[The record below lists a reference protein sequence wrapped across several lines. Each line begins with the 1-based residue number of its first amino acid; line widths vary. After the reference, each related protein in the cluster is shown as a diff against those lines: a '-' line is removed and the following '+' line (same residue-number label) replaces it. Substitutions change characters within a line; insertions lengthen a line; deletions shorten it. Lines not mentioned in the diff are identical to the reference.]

1 MGKDKSSN
9 LSVTLLLL
17 LSIVG
22 LALIPVLV
30 LQPNIQDFQVFNQ
43 RIVGILFMTVLLLGI
58 AAAFYPTK
66 CRGLLEKTQNPL
78 PQAKK
83 VAIPLRIRGH
93 HPDCH
98 NYSGNRIE
106 VGGRVFCAACSGL
119 LVGAIIALI
128 GTAIHFFVGLNLA
141 GGDVWL
147 LGLGEIGM
155 LLGLAQIKVA
165 GFVKATLNAVFV
177 AGSFATLA
185 AADAVGK
192 SLFVD
197 LYAVGLI
204 LFLLWFRISLS
215 EWNNKRTCRRCLL
228 CFQ

>member
-78 PQAKK
+78 PQQKK
-83 VAIPLRIRGH
+83 VANPMRIRGH
-93 HPDCH
+93 HPDCQ

-106 VGGRVFCAACSGL
+106 VLGRVFCAACSGL

-128 GTAIHFFVGLNLA
+128 GTALHFFVGLNLA

>member
-30 LQPNIQDFQVFNQ
+30 LQPNVEDFQVFNQ

-78 PQAKK
+78 PQQKK
-83 VAIPLRIRGH
+83 VANPLRIRGH
-93 HPDCH
+93 HLDCQ

-106 VGGRVFCAACSGL
+106 VGGREFCAACSGL

-128 GTAIHFFVGLNLA
+128 
-141 GGDVWL
+141 
-147 LGLGEIGM
+147 
-155 LLGLAQIKVA
+155 
-165 GFVKATLNAVFV
+165 
-177 AGSFATLA
+177 
-185 AADAVGK
+185 
-192 SLFVD
+192 
-197 LYAVGLI
+197 
-204 LFLLWFRISLS
+204 
-215 EWNNKRTCRRCLL
+215 
-228 CFQ
+228 

>member
-78 PQAKK
+78 PQQKK
-83 VAIPLRIRGH
+83 VANPMRIRGH
-93 HPDCH
+93 HPDCQ

-106 VGGRVFCAACSGL
+106 VLGRVFCAACSGL

-155 LLGLAQIKVA
+155 LFGLAQIKVA

-177 AGSFATLA
+177 VGSFATLA